1 MKSTDFPD
9 LFSPRTARDTWFAKT
24 MSTKYIR
31 FASWQWTLQ
40 IFSLIQVASSGPTFR
55 ISAAPT
61 FCCIGGKLNLASMWA
76 DSCGE
81 LNHIKARPNMVD
93 LPTAIVE
100 NNDKTAQ
107 FGVFPKSG
115 FGQTH
120 LKSFK
125 KNVIP
130 LSWVVNK
137 DSTHWWQSL
146 MHCVAQSPPII
157 NQETDAALLPG
168 QAASQQLNEMNR
180 DPRCVWSKSSEIKPK
195 GCYVSLKEN
204 MF

>member
-1 MKSTDFPD
+1 MICKNNVDQIHPVCFMTVTVN
-9 LFSPRTARDTWFAKT
+9 LAN
-24 MSTKYIR
+24 
-31 FASWQWTLQ
+31 
-40 IFSLIQVASSGPTFR
+40 IFSDPSCFFWSHVQNIGSAHVLLHRWQAEPCVDVSGFLWWIQSYQGASKHGRFTHS
-55 ISAAPT
+55 
-61 FCCIGGKLNLASMWA
+61 KWQL
-76 DSCGE
+76 
-81 LNHIKARPNMVD
+81 
-93 LPTAIVE
+93 IVE
-100 NNDKTAQ
+100 NSDKTAQ

-115 FGQTH
+115 FEQTH
-120 LKSFK
+120 LKSVQK

-137 DSTHWWQSL
+137 DSHHWWQSP

-195 GCYVSLKEN
+195 GCYVGLKEN